1 MGKMDKEMAINA
13 EGIVD
18 RHIQELTLQLDNCK
32 FGDDE
37 YKDVVHTLLELNTL
51 RALQTTN
58 RIQDLYF
65 DDAGE

>member
-1 MGKMDKEMAINA
+1 MGKMDKEMAIKA

-18 RHIQELTLQLDNCK
+18 SHIQELTLQLDNCK

-51 RALQTTN
+51 KVLQMNIRVTEG
-58 RIQDLYF
+58 YF

>member
-1 MGKMDKEMAINA
+1 MDKEMTIKA

-37 YKDVVHTLLELNTL
+37 YKDVVHTLLELNSL
-51 RALQTTN
+51 KVLQMN
-58 RIQDLYF
+58 IRVSEGFLED
-65 DDAGE
+65 